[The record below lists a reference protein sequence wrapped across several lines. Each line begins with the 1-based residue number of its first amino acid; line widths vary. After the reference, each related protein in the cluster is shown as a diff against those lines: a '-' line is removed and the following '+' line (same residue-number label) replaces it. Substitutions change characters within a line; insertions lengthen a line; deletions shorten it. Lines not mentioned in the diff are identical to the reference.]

1 MSFLDHMTLPQIGNV
16 AMIVIG
22 TIALVWLFRK
32 FGGLLSLLIVIALA
46 ALVGYGTLV
55 ASFHA
60 FNDKALVATVRATPV
75 QNAAHTMII
84 EMTSY
89 SSDGTPLPAK
99 SYEIG
104 GDNWQL
110 QCETIELQPWA
121 LLTSAKSAYQLQ
133 RLSGQYSDG
142 SADSKA
148 VSLGGWNFF
157 TSLENNIGLLSPV
170 VKSAYSSAVIDPADG
185 RSYNVYAD
193 SAGDL
198 SATRA

>member
-104 GDNWQL
+104 GDTWQL

-121 LLTSAKSAYQLQ
+121 LLTS
-133 RLSGQYSDG
+133 
-142 SADSKA
+142 
-148 VSLGGWNFF
+148 
-157 TSLENNIGLLSPV
+157 
-170 VKSAYSSAVIDPADG
+170 
-185 RSYNVYAD
+185 
-193 SAGDL
+193 
-198 SATRA
+198 